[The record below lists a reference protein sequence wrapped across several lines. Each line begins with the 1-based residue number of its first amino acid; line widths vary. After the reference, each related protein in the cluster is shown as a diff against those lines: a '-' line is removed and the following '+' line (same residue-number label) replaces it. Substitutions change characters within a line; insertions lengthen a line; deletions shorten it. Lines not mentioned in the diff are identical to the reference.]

1 MNAISNITT
10 APLVYNGEVIAERG
24 EMLSLTGMWR
34 AADSPTHREPW
45 NWTRKEGA
53 AFVAA
58 VAIAH
63 NLPDSQVL
71 TKKRGKGGETFA
83 HWQIGLAYAKY
94 LSPEFHM
101 WCNEVVRER
110 MAGVSKSVATL
121 PPDVMELI
129 RRDDGISRMLAHKVT
144 GMEATIQTLASAV
157 AAIAS
162 VIQPPGT
169 GIYVTGKTAG
179 EIWRSAGFPRIR
191 VTSWFSNR
199 LCEMGCQIDGNRRSP
214 VGLDRAKLFDPDKA
228 EAWLK
233 NGGRALVDA
242 YIAERRGQTKL
253 RLVAGRAE

>member
-1 MNAISNITT
+1 MTNSITT
-10 APLVYNGEVIAERG
+10 SPLVYRG
-24 EMLSLTGMWR
+24 EIIADRGDMLCLTDMWR
-34 AADSPTHREPW
+34 AAGAMDAKRPA
-45 NWTRKEGA
+45 NWIRKEGKEFISA
-53 AFVAA
+53 ASELLNVPHGH
-58 VAIAH
+58 I
-63 NLPDSQVL
+63 Q
-71 TKKRGKGGETFA
+71 TKRGGRGEGQGATFA

-110 MAGVSKSVATL
+110 MEGHKSVATL
-121 PPDVMELI
+121 APDVMELI

-144 GMEATIQTLASAV
+144 GMETTIQTLASAV

-179 EIWRSAGFPRIR
+179 EIWRTAGFPRIR

-242 YIAERRGQTKL
+242 YIAERRGQSKL
-253 RLVAGRAE
+253 RLVGGKAA